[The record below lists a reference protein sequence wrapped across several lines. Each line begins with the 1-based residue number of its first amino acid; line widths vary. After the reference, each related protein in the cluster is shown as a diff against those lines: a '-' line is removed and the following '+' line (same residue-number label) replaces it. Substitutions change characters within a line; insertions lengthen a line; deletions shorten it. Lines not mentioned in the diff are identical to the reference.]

1 MIIFFD
7 TSAWVKYF
15 LNEEGTLRVQNFII
29 EYPFSEDN
37 IFATSAVTYA
47 EMIATMTRAYQG
59 RRINDEELE
68 TMITMFQEQWRKV
81 DVVEVNRELIEL
93 AGQMARTHALRGC
106 DAFQLASAL
115 DTQTTLLISSDNDLN
130 DAARNNG
137 LNVWNPIEKD
147 FPVKPID

>member
-1 MIIFFD
+1 MI
-7 TSAWVKYF
+7 
-15 LNEEGTLRVQNFII
+15 EH
-29 EYPFSEDN
+29 PFSEDN
-37 IFATSAVTYA
+37 IFATTKVTYA

-147 FPVKPID
+147 FLVKPID